1 MSRCRTP
8 STPLDIR
15 GPRVRL
21 RLLRESDIADYERWA
36 DPALEAWKLDGPW
49 FNEDPAE
56 LPIRA
61 RKRLER
67 KSKKPSSQLEI
78 EVDGR
83 HVGWVVVYRYDTDPH
98 MTEVGIDIVED
109 RLWGQ
114 GLGTEALVLWIDHLF
129 RTRGL
134 TRVGLSTWSGN
145 IGMMRAAAKLG
156 MKQEAC
162 TRNGCEVGGRFYD
175 RLRYGMLRGEWETAR
190 GLLPAL
196 RSALAKPAD
205 RSVS

>member
-1 MSRCRTP
+1 MSRDSTP
-8 STPLDIR
+8 STLLSIA

-21 RLLRESDIADYERWA
+21 RPLQESDIADYERWA
-36 DPALEAWKLDGPW
+36 DPALAAWKYDGPW

-56 LPIRA
+56 LPKRA

-67 KSKKPSSQLEI
+67 KSKKPPSQLEI
-78 EVDGR
+78 ETGGE
-83 HVGWVVVYRYDTDPH
+83 HVGWVVVYYFDTDPH

-109 RLWGQ
+109 RLWGR
-114 GLGTEALVLWIDHLF
+114 GLGTEALALWIDHLF

-134 TRVGLSTWSGN
+134 MRAGLCTWSGN
-145 IGMMRAAAKLG
+145 RGMVRVAEKLG

-175 RLRYGMLRGEWETAR
+175 RLRYGILREEWESAR
-190 GLLPAL
+190 VSLPAW
-196 RSALAKPAD
+196 RTPLA
-205 RSVS
+205 VSESTHT

>member
-1 MSRCRTP
+1 MSRDRKT
-8 STPLDIR
+8 STLLEFL
-15 GPRVRL
+15 GPRVKL
-21 RLLRESDIADYERWA
+21 RPVRESDIADYERWA
-36 DPALEAWKLDGPW
+36 DPGLEAWKFDGPW

-67 KSKKPSSQLEI
+67 KSKRRPSQLEI
-78 EVDGR
+78 EVAGQ
-83 HVGWVVVYRYDTDPH
+83 HIGWVVVYHFDTDPH

-114 GLGTEALVLWIDHLF
+114 GLGTEALALWIDHLF

-145 IGMMRAAAKLG
+145 IGMMRVAAKLG

-175 RLRYGMLRGEWETAR
+175 RLRYGILRGEWETAR
-190 GLLPAL
+190 ATRPAWC
-196 RSALAKPAD
+196 
-205 RSVS
+205 SVLGPIESKEV